1 MIEKPFENYLPIPNY
16 EDIINTI
23 LSKYEEIIEK

>member
-16 EDIINTI
+16 EDNYLIDTTDKRI
-23 LSKYEEIIEK
+23 K